1 MMTSR
6 ALRRL
11 ASDAA
16 RLRPEL
22 GSLPGVSSTDAG
34 EELPFNPDDVT
45 PGPLGF
51 FVFIFVAVATGLLV
65 MDLIRRTSRVQARA
79 RIREQLQ
86 AEVAA
91 NEAAAAEA
99 PAEGGAGTA
108 HNPSETAEGD
118 VASDVKKAAD

>member
-1 MMTSR
+1 MLVAQVQTWMLT
-6 ALRRL
+6 L
-11 ASDAA
+11 AATA
-16 RLRPEL
+16 PT
-22 GSLPGVSSTDAG
+22 PG

-91 NEAAAAEA
+91 
-99 PAEGGAGTA
+99 G
-108 HNPSETAEGD
+108 
-118 VASDVKKAAD
+118 KAADAAGPADSGAAATGDAHPDGQAAPDAEQAAGEKKIAD

>member
-1 MMTSR
+1 MP
-6 ALRRL
+6 L
-11 ASDAA
+11 AHVQTWVLSLAA
-16 RLRPEL
+16 TAPT
-22 GSLPGVSSTDAG
+22 PG

-91 NEAAAAEA
+91 NEAAAEA
-99 PAEGGAGTA
+99 AAVVPSEPSASAEG
-108 HNPSETAEGD
+108 E
-118 VASDVKKAAD
+118 VAPDSKKAAD

>member
-1 MMTSR
+1 M
-6 ALRRL
+6 LL
-11 ASDAA
+11 AHVQNAIVAFAA
-16 RLRPEL
+16 TAPT
-22 GSLPGVSSTDAG
+22 PG

-91 NEAAAAEA
+91 NAAAAEGAASGEGESAGVPNESRGRAADA
-99 PAEGGAGTA
+99 PDAKNAGDA
-108 HNPSETAEGD
+108 A
-118 VASDVKKAAD
+118 KKAAD

>member
-1 MMTSR
+1 MIVAQAQTWLL
-6 ALRRL
+6 AL
-11 ASDAA
+11 AA
-16 RLRPEL
+16 TAPT
-22 GSLPGVSSTDAG
+22 PG

-86 AEVAA
+86 AEIAA
-91 NEAAAAEA
+91 
-99 PAEGGAGTA
+99 G
-108 HNPSETAEGD
+108 
-118 VASDVKKAAD
+118 KAADTAAVEGSEDSIAVVPADAHPDGQAAPEAQPAADEKKKIAD

>member
-1 MMTSR
+1 M
-6 ALRRL
+6 LL
-11 ASDAA
+11 AHAQTWVLSLAA
-16 RLRPEL
+16 TAPT
-22 GSLPGVSSTDAG
+22 PG

-91 NEAAAAEA
+91 NEAAAEVA
-99 PAEGGAGTA
+99 PVEPSEPGASAEGEAA
-108 HNPSETAEGD
+108 PD
-118 VASDVKKAAD
+118 PQKRAAD

>member
-1 MMTSR
+1 MLLAYAPNWVLS
-6 ALRRL
+6 L
-11 ASDAA
+11 ASAA
-16 RLRPEL
+16 PT
-22 GSLPGVSSTDAG
+22 PG

-91 NEAAAAEA
+91 NEAAGAEA

>member
-1 MMTSR
+1 MLLAHAQTW
-6 ALRRL
+6 ALSL
-11 ASDAA
+11 AATA
-16 RLRPEL
+16 PT
-22 GSLPGVSSTDAG
+22 PG

-91 NEAAAAEA
+91 NAAAATEV
-99 PAEGGAGTA
+99 PAEGAAGVPDESSPTTDGGVA
-108 HNPSETAEGD
+108 PDSKKPSDEAR
-118 VASDVKKAAD
+118 KAAD

>member
-1 MMTSR
+1 MLS
-6 ALRRL
+6 L
-11 ASDAA
+11 AATA
-16 RLRPEL
+16 PT
-22 GSLPGVSSTDAG
+22 PG

-86 AEVAA
+86 AEMAA
-91 NEAAAAEA
+91 NEGTV
-99 PAEGGAGTA
+99 AEGTESPQLGQE
-108 HNPSETAEGD
+108 PEEQ
-118 VASDVKKAAD
+118 AAPEHREPDHEPPAAKP

>member
-1 MMTSR
+1 MMLVAQAQTWM
-6 ALRRL
+6 LTL
-11 ASDAA
+11 AATA
-16 RLRPEL
+16 PT
-22 GSLPGVSSTDAG
+22 PG

-91 NEAAAAEA
+91 GKAADAAAAAGPAGSGAVATGDAHPDGQAA
-99 PAEGGAGTA
+99 PDAEQAAG
-108 HNPSETAEGD
+108 E
-118 VASDVKKAAD
+118 KKIAD

>member
-1 MMTSR
+1 MM
-6 ALRRL
+6 LL
-11 ASDAA
+11 ASAQSWVLSLAA
-16 RLRPEL
+16 TAPT
-22 GSLPGVSSTDAG
+22 PG

-86 AEVAA
+86 AEMAA
-91 NEAAAAEA
+91 KEGTVSEGTESPQLGQEPEEQAAPEHREPDHEPPAAK
-99 PAEGGAGTA
+99 P
-108 HNPSETAEGD
+108 
-118 VASDVKKAAD
+118 

>member
-1 MMTSR
+1 MLFAYAQTWVLS
-6 ALRRL
+6 L
-11 ASDAA
+11 AATA
-16 RLRPEL
+16 PT
-22 GSLPGVSSTDAG
+22 PG

-79 RIREQLQ
+79 RIREQLR

-91 NEAAAAEA
+91 TEAAAPQVPEEGTAGAANQE
-99 PAEGGAGTA
+99 PSPTAEGGAA
-108 HNPSETAEGD
+108 PES
-118 VASDVKKAAD
+118 KKAAD